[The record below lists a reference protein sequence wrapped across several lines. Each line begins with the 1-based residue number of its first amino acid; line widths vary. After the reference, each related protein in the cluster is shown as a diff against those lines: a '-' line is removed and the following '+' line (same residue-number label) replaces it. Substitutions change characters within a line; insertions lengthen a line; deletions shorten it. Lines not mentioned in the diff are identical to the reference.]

1 MMKSIAI
8 LFGGES
14 SEYEVSLKSAYS
26 FIKHLPQDIKPY
38 LIGISK
44 SGDFYLFDGDIK
56 AIKDDTWLDEAF
68 KIVFSSNASDRG
80 FYLHEKLYKVDA
92 AIIIMHGKYGED
104 GSLQGLLK
112 MAHIPLIGSDITAS
126 CLCMDKYLSH
136 QIAASLG
143 INVARSVLLKEKS
156 DTYDI
161 SLNYPLFVK
170 PLKAGSSIG
179 ITKVSKKEDLK
190 RAIDIAFDYDDE
202 VIVEE
207 EVKGSE
213 VGVSILKKD
222 EYIIGQ
228 VDQIISSHD
237 FFDYEE
243 KYLISSNVNLPAK
256 LPLEKII
263 EIKKTAIRLFE
274 GLKCRHFARVD
285 LFVREDGEIYFNEIN
300 TIPGLTDHSRFP
312 NMLRNEM
319 SFSEIV
325 NFLVHFYD

>member
-1 MMKSIAI
+1 MKSIAI

-170 PLKAGSSIG
+170 PLKAGSSI
-179 ITKVSKKEDLK
+179 
-190 RAIDIAFDYDDE
+190 DIAFDYDDE

-285 LFVREDGEIYFNEIN
+285 LFVREDSEIYFNEIN
-300 TIPGLTDHSRFP
+300 TIPGLTDPSRFP